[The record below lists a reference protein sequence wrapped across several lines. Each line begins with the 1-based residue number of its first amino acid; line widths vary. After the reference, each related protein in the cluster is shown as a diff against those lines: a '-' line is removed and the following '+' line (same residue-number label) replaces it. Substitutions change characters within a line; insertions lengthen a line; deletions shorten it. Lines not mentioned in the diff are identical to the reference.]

1 MANEKDLELVA
12 LIRQQL
18 EYCCND
24 DTNYPQICAIVSDR
38 GDQGKDAIIDEVY
51 DVIAHGLDS
60 IADAIAEVELRKSP
74 GYNSW

>member
-18 EYCCND
+18 EYCED
-24 DTNYPQICAIVSDR
+24 LDYPQICAIISEQ
-38 GDQGKDAIIDEVY
+38 GDEGMNGIINEVY
-51 DVIAHGLDS
+51 EKIAAGLDS
-60 IADAIAEVELRKSP
+60 IADAIFEVEKEKSP